1 MWKARTYR
9 RSPLHVMSTVI
20 EIISKKIM
28 LAGKLCKNLHT
39 EFYEN
44 SVKSLIADTGSETD
58 GQKGGRGLMMTHS
71 L

>member
-1 MWKARTYR
+1 
-9 RSPLHVMSTVI
+9 
-20 EIISKKIM
+20 M
-28 LAGKLCKNLHT
+28 LAEKLCKNLHT